1 MEISVN
7 SYPEI
12 PARRDFVKNVIV
24 NSTAEILKDDKK
36 ISFLPSGS
44 WVTGRGYDP
53 NLSDYDLTI
62 LVPNSSYPKM
72 EKRVAD
78 TKKRLKEIVTRK
90 LKGFNLP
97 EKGIYEE
104 VLPSINV
111 FPTPKIQ
118 NCFDSYPQF
127 REYTDL
133 NISLNPSREDSD
145 KGLWQMKGM
154 MTRHFEDEGGLIYFQ
169 NGQIH
174 NVRIKQN
181 KPLFYDVL
189 QKQNIDMPSA
199 EPFFFTQKIKI
210 LNEFM
215 DILKSNKDLS
225 PREFFKYLQRIQKFF
240 FKDSKNDLFLVS
252 EDKNKKNKIKY
263 QKLIEQEKL
272 FEAKYAEII
281 ASFKQSKNTQNPYII
296 EQYLSRT
303 LDNLKL
309 FQEFSME
316 LLKRPVLRG
325 FFK

>member
-1 MEISVN
+1 MKVSIN

-12 PARRDFVKNVIV
+12 PTRRDFVKNIIV

-44 WVTGRGYDP
+44 WVTGKGYDP
-53 NLSDYDLTI
+53 TLSDYDLTI
-62 LVPNSSYPKM
+62 LVSNSSYSKM
-72 EKRVAD
+72 EKRVVD
-78 TKKRLKEIVTRK
+78 TKKILKEFVTRR
-90 LKGFNLP
+90 LKGFNFP
-97 EKGIYEE
+97 ERGIYEE

-118 NCFDSYPQF
+118 NCFDSYLQF

-133 NISLNPSREDSD
+133 NISLNPAKEDSD

-154 MTRHFEDEGGLIYFQ
+154 MTRHFEDEGSLIYFQ

-174 NVRIKQN
+174 NIRIKQN

-210 LNEFM
+210 LNEFI

-240 FKDSKNDLFLVS
+240 FKDSKNDLFLIS
-252 EDKNKKNKIKY
+252 EDKNKKGQIKY
-263 QKLIEQEKL
+263 QKLVEQEKL

-281 ASFKQSKNTQNPYII
+281 DSFKQSKKAQNPYVI

-316 LLKRPVLRG
+316 LLKRPVLQG
-325 FFK
+325 FLK